1 MGDSDFFKYAVGL
14 MTALVIGLTLFLGSN
29 DPETRTAL
37 PNLPVRPPAV
47 LPTKEDV
54 KLPPRYKAIGEDAES
69 ESTPSKAD
77 TESPETVTE
86 SKRWSF
92 DKTRQSSL
100 LKLEDSK
107 AGYLSWFGGSGKKPG
122 QFAYPRAMVIAPND
136 RLYVVDKSGRIQ
148 RYNKDGRLEIV
159 IRTPKIDKGK
169 PTGLGIDKNNRV
181 LVADTHY
188 ARVLIYSPDLEL
200 VQQFGQSGPE
210 PGNFLFVTDV
220 CQAQDGRHF
229 VTDYG
234 DTVARVQIFDAQGR
248 FLKAFGTFGSRPGEF
263 QRPMALC
270 IDEKNSELLVADA
283 VNHRIQIF
291 DLEGRFKRA
300 LGSLGEDLGQ
310 LKYPYDVTQDR
321 RGRLWIA
328 EFGNHRLQV
337 LDRLS
342 GKSEGSVGSPG
353 RRLGEVAYPWG
364 VCLTETGRFFFL
376 DSGNDRVYM
385 GSVTSVLNKGQE
397 P

>member
-14 MTALVIGLTLFLGSN
+14 VTALVIGLTLFLGSN
-29 DPETRTAL
+29 DPEERSPL
-37 PNLPVRPPAV
+37 PNIPVRPPAV
-47 LPTKEDV
+47 LPTKEEV
-54 KLPPRYKAIGEDAES
+54 KLPSRFQAIGEDDEINS
-69 ESTPSKAD
+69 ENKDAD
-77 TESPETVTE
+77 PENPDVVTE

-92 DKTRQSSL
+92 DKSRAVA
-100 LKLEDSK
+100 LKKLDDPK
-107 AGYLSWFGGSGKKPG
+107 PGYLSWFGGSGKKPG
-122 QFAYPRAMVIAPND
+122 QFAYPRAMAIAPGD
-136 RLYVVDKSGRIQ
+136 TLYVVDKSGRIQ
-148 RYNKDGRLEIV
+148 RYGKDGRLEIV

-188 ARVLIYSPDLEL
+188 ARVLIYSPDLKL
-200 VQQFGQSGPE
+200 VDSFGQAGPE

-270 IDEKNSELLVADA
+270 IDEKNKELLVADA
-283 VNHRIQIF
+283 VNHRIQVF
-291 DLEGRFKRA
+291 DLQGRFKRA
-300 LGSLGEDLGQ
+300 LGGLGEKLGQ
-310 LKYPYDVTQDR
+310 LKYPYDVTQDK
-321 RGRLWIA
+321 RGRLWIS

-337 LDRLS
+337 LDRLTGVS
-342 GKSEGSVGSPG
+342 QGAIGSPG

-385 GSVTSVLNKGQE
+385 GLVTSVLNEGQE